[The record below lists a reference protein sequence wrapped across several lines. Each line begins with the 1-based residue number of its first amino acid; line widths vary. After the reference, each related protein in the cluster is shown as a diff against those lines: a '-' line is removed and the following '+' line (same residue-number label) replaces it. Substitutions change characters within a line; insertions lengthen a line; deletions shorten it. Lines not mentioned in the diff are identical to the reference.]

1 MPSAQ
6 HPSPSHPPLSAP
18 PLASPPTDRP
28 FSAPAQASARPQPP
42 QPRLCTIV
50 PPYILEALASSDD
63 PHVAAHA
70 QATLDVDAELRE
82 ARGIELRPS
91 TAAPRRKK
99 RPPRPA
105 RGTAD
110 APQRAIHDAERGTT
124 LPGTLVRS
132 EGEADTGDREV
143 REAYDGL
150 GATWDLWQDTYGR
163 NSLDGRGLP
172 LIATVH
178 FSRYY
183 DNAFWD
189 GTQMVF
195 GDGDGV
201 VFLPFTRSLDVIGH
215 ELAHGVTQFTS
226 GLNYQDQSGALNES
240 VSDVFGVL
248 VKQRLLGQSA
258 DQADWLIGADLLG
271 PDVKG
276 VAIRSMAAPG
286 TAYDDPRLGRD
297 PQPGHMRDY
306 VDTQD
311 DNGGVH
317 INSGIPNKA
326 FHVVATTL
334 GGNAWE
340 AAGQVWFDTITGDI
354 SADCDFET
362 FAALTVKAATAR
374 HGAGSEVV
382 AAVRAGWVA
391 VGLADAVA
399 PPDADPSPSGG
410 GQRSPATP
418 SSPAEPA
425 PKKPTSGT
433 QVNVRRTGG
442 FAGRTV
448 ERTVTLGELPKAD
461 AKAWRSLLA
470 DDHLPALAGRA
481 SGGSRMPDSFCY
493 GVRCDAPPIDVE
505 LPEPHL
511 SDEVRTLLERTLAAD

>member
-6 HPSPSHPPLSAP
+6 HPSSSHPP
-18 PLASPPTDRP
+18 
-28 FSAPAQASARPQPP
+28 
-42 QPRLCTIV
+42 LCTIV

-91 TAAPRRKK
+91 TGAPRRKK

-178 FSRYY
+178 FSRDY

-362 FAALTVKAATAR
+362 FAALTLKAATAR

-410 GQRSPATP
+410 GQGSPATP

>member
-42 QPRLCTIV
+42 QPPLCTIV

-110 APQRAIHDAERGTT
+110 APQRAIHDAERCTT

-132 EGEADTGDREV
+132 EGDADTGDREV
-143 REAYDGL
+143 SEAYDGL
-150 GATWDLWQDTYGR
+150 GATWDLWQNTYCR

-178 FSRYY
+178 FSRDY

-410 GQRSPATP
+410 GQGSPATP

>member
-28 FSAPAQASARPQPP
+28 ISAPAQASASAPTHPP
-42 QPRLCTIV
+42 LCTIV

-91 TAAPRRKK
+91 TGAPRRKK

-132 EGEADTGDREV
+132 EGDADTGDREV
-143 REAYDGL
+143 SEAYDGL
-150 GATWDLWQDTYGR
+150 GATWDLWQNTYGR

-178 FSRYY
+178 FSRDY

-201 VFLPFTRSLDVIGH
+201 VFLPFTRSVDVIGH

-271 PDVKG
+271 LDVKG
-276 VAIRSMAAPG
+276 VAIRSMADPG

-306 VDTQD
+306 VDTRD

-410 GQRSPATP
+410 GQGSPATP

-481 SGGSRMPDSFCY
+481 SGGSRVPDSFCY

>member
-6 HPSPSHPPLSAP
+6 HPSSSHPP
-18 PLASPPTDRP
+18 
-28 FSAPAQASARPQPP
+28 
-42 QPRLCTIV
+42 LCTIV
-50 PPYILEALASSDD
+50 PPYVLEALASSDD

-132 EGEADTGDREV
+132 EGDADTGDREV
-143 REAYDGL
+143 SEAYDGL
-150 GATWDLWQDTYGR
+150 GATWDLWQNTYGR

-178 FSRYY
+178 FSRDY

-201 VFLPFTRSLDVIGH
+201 VFLPFTRSVDVIGH

-258 DQADWLIGADLLG
+258 DQADWLIGAELLG

-286 TAYDDPRLGRD
+286 TAYDDPRLGKD

-374 HGAGSEVV
+374 HGARSEVV

-399 PPDADPSPSGG
+399 PAGEDSSPSGG
-410 GQRSPATP
+410 GKGSPAAP

-425 PKKPTSGT
+425 PPKPTSGT

-470 DDHLPALAGRA
+470 DDHLPALADRA
-481 SGGSRMPDSFCY
+481 AGGSRMPDSFCY

-511 SDEVRTLLERTLAAD
+511 SDEVRTLLERTLARD

>member
-1 MPSAQ
+1 
-6 HPSPSHPPLSAP
+6 L
-18 PLASPPTDRP
+18 T
-28 FSAPAQASARPQPP
+28 
-42 QPRLCTIV
+42 
-50 PPYILEALASSDD
+50 
-63 PHVAAHA
+63 HA
-70 QATLDVDAELRE
+70 
-82 ARGIELRPS
+82 
-91 TAAPRRKK
+91 
-99 RPPRPA
+99 
-105 RGTAD
+105 
-110 APQRAIHDAERGTT
+110 
-124 LPGTLVRS
+124 
-132 EGEADTGDREV
+132 
-143 REAYDGL
+143 
-150 GATWDLWQDTYGR
+150 
-163 NSLDGRGLP
+163 
-172 LIATVH
+172 
-178 FSRYY
+178 
-183 DNAFWD
+183 
-189 GTQMVF
+189 
-195 GDGDGV
+195 
-201 VFLPFTRSLDVIGH
+201 
-215 ELAHGVTQFTS
+215 VTQFTAN
-226 GLNYQDQSGALNES
+226 LVYQGQSGALNES
-240 VSDVFGVL
+240 MSDVFGSL
-248 VKQRLLGQSA
+248 VKQRTRGQTA
-258 DQADWLIGADLLG
+258 AEADWIIGEGLFTSRVNVNG
-271 PDVKG
+271 
-276 VAIRSMAAPG
+276 IRNMKQPG
-286 TAYDDPRLGRD
+286 TAYNDPVLGKD

-410 GQRSPATP
+410 GQGSPATP

-493 GVRCDAPPIDVE
+493 GVRCDAPPIDV
-505 LPEPHL
+505 
-511 SDEVRTLLERTLAAD
+511 

>member
-6 HPSPSHPPLSAP
+6 HPSSSHPP
-18 PLASPPTDRP
+18 
-28 FSAPAQASARPQPP
+28 
-42 QPRLCTIV
+42 LCTIV
-50 PPYILEALASSDD
+50 PPYVLEALASSDD

-132 EGEADTGDREV
+132 EGDADTGDREV
-143 REAYDGL
+143 SEAYDGL
-150 GATWDLWQDTYGR
+150 GATWDLWQNTYGR

-178 FSRYY
+178 FSRDY

-258 DQADWLIGADLLG
+258 DQADWLIGAELLG

-286 TAYDDPRLGRD
+286 TAYDDPRLGKD

-410 GQRSPATP
+410 GQGSPATP
-418 SSPAEPA
+418 SSPTEPA